1 MRISDSNVKSKVFF
15 SVLFVVGF
23 FFSASFMP
31 YAARDFSAANISA
44 IPDLLLALSI
54 VCGIVY
60 ENRKAVSV
68 IALVAGALTD
78 IFITPPIHLSPILF
92 FLAAYFASKTASV
105 FVNVNAATVAVS
117 AIPFCLFRAA
127 VTGSIYIM
135 SENSG
140 LKLGTALKTTIL
152 PEFALN
158 IVTVFFVYIVVKYL
172 YKWFKRRFYI

>member
-117 AIPFCLFRAA
+117 AIPFCLFRA